1 MLALPV
7 PISLDHNKLIQKNPT
22 WQYVGVYVD
31 EAKTGT
37 KDLRLE
43 FQRLLKDCKNGKIDM
58 IITKG
63 VSRFARN
70 TLTILETVRAFKE
83 LGIDVY
89 FEKENIHSLSE
100 DGELLL
106 TLLSSFAQEESLS
119 VSDNCKWRIR
129 DKLDFLR
136 N

>member
-7 PISLDHNKLIQKNPT
+7 PISLDHNKLSQKNPT